1 MSIGKRVKKMINR
14 NIPKIR
20 FKEFIN
26 NWNNY
31 KLGQLGNFKSGIGF
45 PDSQQGGTEGI
56 PFFKVSDMNNI
67 GNETEMRNANNYV
80 TQEQIM
86 KNSWKVID
94 ETPAIIFAKVG
105 AALMLNR
112 KRLVTRP
119 FLIDNNTMS
128 YSFDESWDK
137 DFGLTLFQTINLPK
151 YAQIGALPSYNAS
164 DIAMIKVNVPN
175 VQEQSAIGSLFRTL
189 DSLLSSYK
197 DNLANYQALKA
208 TMLSK
213 MFPKAGQRVPEIRL
227 DGFEEEWEF
236 SSLGDQADITKLAGF
251 EFTNHVVYS
260 DEGEILAI
268 RGLNVKNQKINLS
281 DVKYIDKSDFSKLDR
296 SKLIEDDLLFTYVG
310 TVGEVARVPESV
322 LWYLAPNVSRIRLN
336 MALDSRFV
344 LYQIS
349 SNRFKQKQISPLIA
363 TSSQPALS
371 MANIRKFIIS
381 FTTLEEQRAIG
392 AYFSNLDNLINSHQE
407 KISQLE
413 TLKKKLL
420 QDMFI

>member
-1 MSIGKRVKKMINR
+1 MSNR

-26 NWNNY
+26 KWNNY

-86 KNSWKVID
+86 KNSWKVIN

-112 KRLVTRP
+112 KRLVTKP

-175 VQEQSAIGSLFRTL
+175 IQEQFAIGSLFRTL
-189 DSLLSSYK
+189 DDLLASYK
-197 DNLANYQALKA
+197 DNLANYQSLKA

-213 MFPKAGQRVPEIRL
+213 MFPKVGQKVPEIRL
-227 DGFEEEWEF
+227 DGFEGEWEVKE
-236 SSLGDQADITKLAGF
+236 LGDVVKFYSGLTYKPSDVLSCGTLVLRSSNVRDGELIYIDNVFVNPDIV
-251 EFTNHVVYS
+251 NCQ
-260 DEGEILAI
+260 
-268 RGLNVKNQKINLS
+268 NVKSGDIVVVVRNGSRDLIGKHALIRTEMLNTVIGAFMTGVRCDNPEFINALLDTKMFISEIHRNLGSTINQITTGN
-281 DVKYIDKSDFSKLDR
+281 
-296 SKLIEDDLLFTYVG
+296 
-310 TVGEVARVPESV
+310 
-322 LWYLAPNVSRIRLN
+322 
-336 MALDSRFV
+336 
-344 LYQIS
+344 
-349 SNRFKQKQISPLIA
+349 FKRMKFYFPL
-363 TSSQPALS
+363 
-371 MANIRKFIIS
+371 KD
-381 FTTLEEQRAIG
+381 EQQAIG
-392 AYFSNLDNLINSHQE
+392 KYFTNLDNLISSHQE

>member
-1 MSIGKRVKKMINR
+1 MNQHSN
-14 NIPKIR
+14 PKIR
-20 FKEFIN
+20 FREFVN
-26 NWNNY
+26 KWNNY

-86 KNSWKVID
+86 KNSWKVIK

-189 DSLLSSYK
+189 DNLITSYK
-197 DNLANYQALKA
+197 DNLANYQSLKA

-213 MFPKAGQRVPEIRL
+213 MFPKAGQTVPEIRL
-227 DGFEEEWEF
+227 DGFEGEWELLEINDLADDIQSGGTPKTNVQEYWDEDIPWIQ
-236 SSLGDQADITKLAGF
+236 SSDLETNCLFKIKVQKSISEKGLKNSSAKIIPKDSIAVVTRVGVGKLVVMRHEYATSQDFLSLSNLKSNIEFTAYLLYRLLQKEVTQLQGTSIKGITKVEL
-251 EFTNHVVYS
+251 
-260 DEGEILAI
+260 
-268 RGLNVKNQKINLS
+268 LS
-281 DVKYIDKSDFSKLDR
+281 KKV
-296 SKLIEDDLLFTYVG
+296 LIPSLL
-310 TVGEVARVPESV
+310 
-322 LWYLAPNVSRIRLN
+322 
-336 MALDSRFV
+336 
-344 LYQIS
+344 
-349 SNRFKQKQISPLIA
+349 
-363 TSSQPALS
+363 
-371 MANIRKFIIS
+371 
-381 FTTLEEQRAIG
+381 EQQAIG
-392 AYFSNLDNLINSHQE
+392 TYFTNLDNLISAHQE

-413 TLKKKLL
+413 TFKKKLL

>member
-1 MSIGKRVKKMINR
+1 MINS

-86 KNSWKVID
+86 KNSWKVIN

-164 DIAMIKVNVPN
+164 DIAMIKVNVPD
-175 VQEQSAIGSLFRTL
+175 VQEQSAIGTLFRTL
-189 DSLLSSYK
+189 DDLLESYK
-197 DNLANYQALKA
+197 DNLANHQSLKA

-213 MFPKAGQRVPEIRL
+213 MFPKAGQTVPEIRL
-227 DGFEEEWEF
+227 DGFEGEWKTKILSEVTNITMGQ
-236 SSLGDQADITKLAGF
+236 SPKSENYTDNPNDYILVQGNADIKDNQVVPRLWTTEVTKMAEIGDIILTVRAPVGDIGKTDYNVVIGRGVAAIKGNDFIFYTLEKMKMTGF
-251 EFTNHVVYS
+251 WN
-260 DEGEILAI
+260 
-268 RGLNVKNQKINLS
+268 K
-281 DVKYIDKSDFSKLDR
+281 FSTG
-296 SKLIEDDLLFTYVG
+296 STF
-310 TVGEVARVPESV
+310 ES
-322 LWYLAPNVSRIRLN
+322 
-336 MALDSRFV
+336 
-344 LYQIS
+344 IS
-349 SNRFKQKQISPLIA
+349 SNDIKEAIIQIP
-363 TSSQPALS
+363 
-371 MANIRKFIIS
+371 
-381 FTTLEEQRAIG
+381 TLKEQQAIG
-392 AYFSNLDNLINSHQE
+392 AYFSNLDQLISSYQD
-407 KISQLE
+407 KITQLE
-413 TLKKKLL
+413 ILKKKLL

>member
-1 MSIGKRVKKMINR
+1 MNQHSN
-14 NIPKIR
+14 PKIR
-20 FKEFIN
+20 FREFVN
-26 NWNNY
+26 KWNNY

-86 KNSWKVID
+86 KNSWKVIK

-189 DSLLSSYK
+189 DNLITSYK
-197 DNLANYQALKA
+197 DNLANYQSLKA

-213 MFPKAGQRVPEIRL
+213 MFPKAGQADGDIPWIQSSDLETNCLFKIKVQKSISEKGLKNSSAKIIPKDSIAVVTRVGVGKLVVMRHEYATSQDFLSLSNLKSNIEFTAYLLYRL
-227 DGFEEEWEF
+227 LQKEVTQLQGT
-236 SSLGDQADITKLAGF
+236 SIKGITKVEL
-251 EFTNHVVYS
+251 
-260 DEGEILAI
+260 
-268 RGLNVKNQKINLS
+268 LS
-281 DVKYIDKSDFSKLDR
+281 KKV
-296 SKLIEDDLLFTYVG
+296 LIPSLL
-310 TVGEVARVPESV
+310 
-322 LWYLAPNVSRIRLN
+322 
-336 MALDSRFV
+336 
-344 LYQIS
+344 
-349 SNRFKQKQISPLIA
+349 
-363 TSSQPALS
+363 
-371 MANIRKFIIS
+371 
-381 FTTLEEQRAIG
+381 EQQAIG
-392 AYFSNLDNLINSHQE
+392 TYFTNLDNLISAHQE

-413 TLKKKLL
+413 TFKKKLL

>member
-1 MSIGKRVKKMINR
+1 MINR

-20 FKEFIN
+20 FKEFVN

-189 DSLLSSYK
+189 DDLLASYK
-197 DNLANYQALKA
+197 DNLASYQSLKA
-208 TMLSK
+208 TILSK
-213 MFPKAGQRVPEIRL
+213 MFPKAGQTVPEIRL
-227 DGFEEEWEF
+227 DGFDDEWEVVQL
-236 SSLGDQADITKLAGF
+236 SDICQKVTEKNKDNNF
-251 EFTNHVVYS
+251 NETFTNSAEFGIINQRDFFEKDISNEKSLNTYYVVRNNEFVYNPRIS
-260 DEGEILAI
+260 NYAPVGP
-268 RGLNVKNQKINLS
+268 VKRN
-281 DVKYIDKSDFSKLDR
+281 KLGR
-296 SKLIEDDLLFTYVG
+296 TGV
-310 TVGEVARVPESV
+310 
-322 LWYLAPNVSRIRLN
+322 
-336 MALDSRFV
+336 M
-344 LYQIS
+344 
-349 SNRFKQKQISPLIA
+349 SPLYFVFRIINSNIDLNFLETFFNTNIWHKFMKLNGDSGARADRFAIKDSIFLTMPIA
-363 TSSQPALS
+363 FPSH
-371 MANIRKFIIS
+371 F
-381 FTTLEEQRAIG
+381 EQQAIG
-392 AYFSNLDNLINSHQE
+392 SYFSNLDNLIVAHQE

>member
-1 MSIGKRVKKMINR
+1 MNQHSN
-14 NIPKIR
+14 PKIR
-20 FKEFIN
+20 FREFVN
-26 NWNNY
+26 KWNNY

-86 KNSWKVID
+86 KNSWKVIN

-151 YAQIGALPSYNAS
+151 YAQIGALPSYNTS

-189 DSLLSSYK
+189 DDLLASYK
-197 DNLANYQALKA
+197 ENLANYQSLKA
-208 TMLSK
+208 TLLSK
-213 MFPKAGQRVPEIRL
+213 MFPKAGHTVPEIRL
-227 DGFEEEWEF
+227 DGFEGEWEF
-236 SSLGDQADITKLAGF
+236 SSLGEQADITKLAGF

-260 DEGEILAI
+260 DEGKIPAI
-268 RGLNVKNQKINLS
+268 RGLNVKNQKVNLS

-336 MALDSRFV
+336 RALDSRFV
-344 LYQIS
+344 LYQMAN
-349 SNRFKQKQISPLIA
+349 NRFKQKQIFPLIA

-381 FTTLEEQRAIG
+381 FTTLEEQQAIG
-392 AYFSNLDNLINSHQE
+392 SYFSNLDNLINSHQE

-413 TLKKKLL
+413 MLKKKLL
-420 QDMFI
+420 QNMFI